1 MPRPT
6 PQIIGQKF
14 GHLIVIKKVSE
25 KGHTKYLCQCD
36 CGNSIEVFAS
46 NLISGHTKSC
56 GCIKR
61 NQPAHNFSNLTGQK
75 FGRLY
80 VQGVD
85 HRCSGTVYYK
95 CLCDCGNTAV
105 ILGSSLKRGATQ
117 SCGCTRFQTI
127 SEKVRTHGE
136 SNTRLFRIWTGV
148 KNRCYN
154 VNEPSYK
161 NYGSRG
167 ISVCAAWLNSYE
179 VFRDWA
185 LANGYDENAPY
196 GECTLDRIDV
206 NGDYCPENCRW
217 VNLKIQANNKTTN
230 HFIDYRGERH
240 TIAEWSAL
248 LSVPKYII
256 HAGLRAGKPF
266 AEIVE
271 GHHTTR
277 HLITFRGETLPMRTW
292 ERRMGLGCKTLYH
305 RIKKGWSIED
315 ALLTPAG
322 QKRKEAP
329 EDGQK

>member
-14 GHLIVIKKVSE
+14 GRLTVIKKVSK
-25 KGHTKYLCQCD
+25 KGPAKYECLCD
-36 CGNSIEVFAS
+36 CGNTIEAFAS
-46 NLISGHTKSC
+46 NLLRNHTKSC
-56 GCIKR
+56 GCIKHS
-61 NQPAHNFSNLTGQK
+61 QPAPNFSDITGQK
-75 FGRLY
+75 FGHLY

-85 HRCSGTVYYK
+85 RRCSGNVYYK
-95 CLCDCGNTAV
+95 CLCDCGNTITVCAPA
-105 ILGSSLKRGATQ
+105 LKQGRTK
-117 SCGCTRFQTI
+117 SCGCARGKMI
-127 SEKVRTHGE
+127 SEKIRTHGE
-136 SNTRLFRIWTGV
+136 SNTRLFRVWGSV

-154 VNEPSYK
+154 ENEPSYK
-161 NYGSRG
+161 NYGDRG
-167 ISVCAAWLNSYE
+167 IGVCAAWLTNYE
-179 VFRDWA
+179 AFRDWA

-206 NGDYCPENCRW
+206 NGNYSPENCRW
-217 VNLKIQANNKTTN
+217 VNLKIQANNKTTS

-240 TIAEWSAL
+240 TIAEWSEL
-248 LSVPKYII
+248 LGVPKYII
-256 HAGLRAGKPF
+256 HDGLRAGKPF
-266 AEIVE
+266 DEIVE

-277 HLITFRGETLPMRTW
+277 HLITFCGETLPLRTW